1 MNKERQKRLE
11 KAGWKFGTVA
21 EFLNLTPEENELVEI
36 RVALTVYFEF
46 KRNEMN
52 LTQDNLA
59 KKLGSSQSRVSKI
72 ENCDPTVSLDLLLE
86 SLVRMGVSRK
96 EIGRVIAGDA
106 A

>member
-1 MNKERQKRLE
+1 MDKKRKKQLE
-11 KAGWKFGTVA
+11 GAGYSVGNFDD
-21 EFLNLTPEENELVEI
+21 FLGLTTEEAELVKMH
-36 RVALTVYFEF
+36 VALVVHFEM
-46 KRNEMN
+46 KRNEMK
-52 LTQDNLA
+52 LTQVDLA

-72 ENCDPTVSLDLLLE
+72 ENGDPTVSLDLLLE